1 MSTARDE
8 AKAKALT
15 GGWASG
21 QVCRMSGKR
30 RSRHPSS
37 PARRHRPSISIS
49 ITPSRPNGNR
59 GMRNNLQYHSKE
71 QLCCNQLA
79 DCPNCA
85 AVPGSLVAAPGVTYD
100 QENGPEPQ
108 SSRLSL
114 SLSLFLPLL
123 HSLIRL
129 ENVIFQAYAGRGEDS
144 TGTLPAWQPIQRPTA
159 CSRSEE
165 DDGGPKGGMG
175 DGRRAVPGEGG
186 YGTRSASSTPI

>member
-1 MSTARDE
+1 MLTARDE
-8 AKAKALT
+8 AKAKAQT
-15 GGWASG
+15 GGW
-21 QVCRMSGKR
+21 GKWAGVSNGR
-30 RSRHPSS
+30 EEKVAPPIITRPPS
-37 PARRHRPSISIS
+37 PPKYQYH
-49 ITPSRPNGNR
+49 PSRPNGNR
-59 GMRNNLQYHSKE
+59 
-71 QLCCNQLA
+71 
-79 DCPNCA
+79 

-114 SLSLFLPLL
+114 SLILPLL

-129 ENVIFQAYAGRGEDS
+129 ENAIFQAHAGRWEDS

-165 DDGGPKGGMG
+165 DGGGPADWG
-175 DGRRAVPGEGG
+175 DGRWASGSGEGG